1 MVWRP
6 RSLNRSLGVLIIFD
20 WLKRQ
25 KNVFDKIFWIDFYPE
40 KLFCSFIIVTEED
53 DEAGLNI
60 KVNQDTR
67 LDNRILDLR
76 TPTNQA
82 IFRVEAGVCQLVRD
96 MGYYL
101 QHPLFFILICNTLSF
116 TPYPFHPWYFISII
130 SSHVLSSPGFHPV
143 PFPTPLAKMLFHP
156 NLFIPI

>member
-1 MVWRP
+1 MVEKAKKC
-6 RSLNRSLGVLIIFD
+6 FD
-20 WLKRQ
+20 R
-25 KNVFDKIFWIDFYPE
+25 IFWIDFYPE

-82 IFRVEAGVCQLVRD
+82 IFRVEAGVCQLVRN

-116 TPYPFHPWYFISII
+116 NSYPFHPWYFISVMQSSMRWSFQAPKHAI
-130 SSHVLSSPGFHPV
+130 SRNYLS
-143 PFPTPLAKMLFHP
+143 PFTTSQ
-156 NLFIPI
+156 IPDLVHS